1 VTAPGRREQEP
12 DDEPPGS
19 LRRERTGA
27 VVELSVQ
34 DQVVSTGEGSPL
46 ALALA
51 VVQFLHE
58 QFDAEVIAMDLIS
71 AEQGEIRVRVRPR
84 TASRDR

>member
-1 VTAPGRREQEP
+1 V
-12 DDEPPGS
+12 
-19 LRRERTGA
+19 RRERNGA

-34 DQVVSTGEGSPL
+34 DQVVSTAERSPL
-46 ALALA
+46 GLALA

-58 QFDAEVIAMDLIS
+58 QFDAEVVATDLIS
-71 AEQGEIRVRVRPR
+71 PEQGEIRVRVRVRPR